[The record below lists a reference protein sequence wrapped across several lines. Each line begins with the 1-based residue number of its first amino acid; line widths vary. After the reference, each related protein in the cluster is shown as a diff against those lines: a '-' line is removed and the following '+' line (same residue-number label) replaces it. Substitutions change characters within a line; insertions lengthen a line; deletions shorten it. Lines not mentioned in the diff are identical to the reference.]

1 MNEHYKLEITYYNFI
16 RFLIIT
22 FLYTQIVYLT
32 FDDAL
37 TTLAEQN
44 YYQGLFD
51 GTFTNPDG
59 CAIRATHFISAR
71 SNNYAMVRKRLNK
84 YRLV

>member
-1 MNEHYKLEITYYNFI
+1 
-16 RFLIIT
+16 
-22 FLYTQIVYLT
+22 VYLT

-59 CAIRATHFISAR
+59 CPIRATHFISAR
-71 SNNYAMVRKRLNK
+71 SNNYAMVRKRLEK
-84 YRLV
+84 YILV

>member
-1 MNEHYKLEITYYNFI
+1 M
-16 RFLIIT
+16 
-22 FLYTQIVYLT
+22 YLT

-71 SNNYAMVRKRLNK
+71 SNNYAMVRKKLNR
-84 YRLV
+84 YVLVYPYSFRIIETKFCD